1 MNDLTLL
8 VGLALAFAAIW
19 IAGSSWLRKQR
30 ARKAAATVG
39 NDYGSFLLA
48 ALANAAKIDGRIDE
62 AERAAIVEAMSQATG
77 APFSRDDVDAALS
90 KASLSKD
97 ELVAYLAADGRQ
109 FSMDQKA
116 QLLKAVLSVAM
127 ADGRFDERE
136 HAIYLDYIAAVGF
149 DHRSAPQMLQQM
161 VRDLAAGKYS

>member
-1 MNDLTLL
+1 MNDYMPLL
-8 VGLALAFAAIW
+8 IVVLAIVAVW
-19 IAGSSWLRKQR
+19 IAASSYLKKRR
-30 ARKAAATVG
+30 ANTAAAVVG

-48 ALANAAKIDGRIDE
+48 ALANAARIDGRVDE
-62 AERAAIVEAMSQATG
+62 AERTAMADAMSQATG
-77 APFSRDDVDAALS
+77 APFSRQDVDGALS
-90 KASLSKD
+90 KARLSKD
-97 ELVAYLAADGRQ
+97 ELVAYLASNGRQ
-109 FSMDQKA
+109 FSLDQKS

-149 DHRSAPQMLQQM
+149 DHRSAPQMLQEM